1 MENQRVGLKFNIMAI
16 ALIIVFCFAISP
28 ITLQNDTF
36 YTISMGDQIV
46 HHGIDM
52 QDHFSWIKGLT
63 YTYPHWAYDVTMY
76 TIYHFGGQARNIYFY
91 NCTCFYIRT
100 GYLSYQPQVD
110 KK

>member
-1 MENQRVGLKFNIMAI
+1 MENQKIKIKFNIMAV

-36 YTISMGDQIV
+36 YTIATGDQIV

-63 YTYPHWAYDVTMY
+63 YTYPHWAYDVMIY
-76 TIYHFGGQARNIYFY
+76 AIYHFSGQVRHISFYNCIYFY
-91 NCTCFYIRT
+91 I
-100 GYLSYQPQVD
+100 GLGHLSY
-110 KK
+110 